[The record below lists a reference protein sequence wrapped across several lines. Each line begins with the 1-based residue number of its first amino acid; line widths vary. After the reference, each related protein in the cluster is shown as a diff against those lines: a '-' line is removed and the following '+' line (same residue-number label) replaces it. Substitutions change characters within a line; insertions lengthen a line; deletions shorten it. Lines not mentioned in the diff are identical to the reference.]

1 MWTFAN
7 VKQLSTVLMKCHLL
21 AQCLMYGGFW
31 LLLHL
36 GVFVGGVRGIESF
49 KSHCEES
56 KMKQMSLLLK

>member
-7 VKQLSTVLMKCHLL
+7 KTIKHCLMKCHLL
-21 AQCLMYGGFW
+21 VRCLMYGGFW